1 MTTPNTFTSDAPLLA
16 VEKLRVDFVKSSE
29 RPVHAVHSMSF
40 TVRSGECV
48 VILGE
53 SGSGKSVTAQALLGL
68 HAPETTDVAAASMTF
83 DGEPLLG
90 SGSKLAGIRGRRMSM
105 VFQDA
110 LSALNPVQRVGRQIA
125 EMFEVHRKMGR
136 REASRRAVEL
146 MNAVQIPDAER
157 RARNYPHEMSGGM
170 RQRIVIAMALALEP
184 QLLIA
189 DEPTTAL
196 DVTVQAQILS
206 LLGDL
211 RRKKGMALLL
221 ITHDVGVAA
230 EIADRIIVMYAGV
243 LLEEGTAHQILL
255 DPQHPYTQGLI
266 ESVPRAD
273 KDVLPT
279 PIAGGLPDPRQEL
292 IGCPFAPRC
301 AKAMARCSTT
311 VPEPQHTGDGRLVAC
326 HLFDSVPASTEA
338 THV

>member
-1 MTTPNTFTSDAPLLA
+1 MTTTKTSSPAGPLLS
-16 VEKLRVDFVKSSE
+16 VERLRVDFVKSNE

-40 TVRSGECV
+40 TVEPGECV

-68 HAPETTDVAAASMTF
+68 HATETTEVTAASMTF
-83 DGEPLLG
+83 AGVPLLG
-90 SGSKLAGIRGRRMSM
+90 KESRLASIRGQRMSM

-125 EMFEVHRKMGR
+125 EMFEVHRKLGK
-136 REASRRAVEL
+136 REANRRAIEL

-170 RQRIVIAMALALEP
+170 RQRIVIAMALALDP

-211 RRKKGMALLL
+211 RRENGMALLL

-243 LLEEGTAHQILL
+243 LLEEGTAHQVLL
-255 DPQHPYTQGLI
+255 DPQHPYTRGLLD
-266 ESVPRAD
+266 SVPRSD
-273 KDVLPT
+273 QDVLPT
-279 PIAGGLPDPRQEL
+279 PIAGGLPDPREEL
-292 IGCPFAPRC
+292 TGCPFAPRC
-301 AKAMARCSTT
+301 AMAMARCSTA
-311 VPEPQHTGDGRLVAC
+311 VPEPQRTDDGRLVAC
-326 HLFDSVPASTEA
+326 HLFDSAPESTEA

>member
-1 MTTPNTFTSDAPLLA
+1 MVTTNTSTSTEPLLA
-16 VEKLRVDFVKSSE
+16 VENLRVDFLKSKE

-40 TVRSGECV
+40 TVQSGECV

-68 HAPETTDVAAASMTF
+68 HPVDTTNVTAESMRF
-83 DGEPLLG
+83 CGESLIGPG
-90 SGSKLAGIRGRRMSM
+90 STLKSIRGQRMSM

-125 EMFEVHRKMGR
+125 EMFMVHRKIGK
-136 REASRRAVEL
+136 READRRAVEL
-146 MNAVQIPDAER
+146 MKAVQIPDAER

-170 RQRIVIAMALALEP
+170 RQRIVIAMALALDP

-196 DVTVQAQILS
+196 DVTVQAQILT
-206 LLGDL
+206 LLTEL
-211 RRKKGMALLL
+211 RREKGMALLL

-243 LLEEGTAHQILL
+243 LLEEGTAEQILL
-255 DPQHPYTQGLI
+255 DPLHPYTRGLL
-266 ESVPRAD
+266 ESVPRPD
-273 KDVLPT
+273 QDVLPT
-279 PIAGGLPDPRQEL
+279 PIAGGLPDPRDEL
-292 IGCPFAPRC
+292 TGCPFAPRC
-301 AKAMARCSTT
+301 PLAMQRCRTT
-311 VPEPQHTGDGRLVAC
+311 IPELTYAQDGRAVAC
-326 HLFDSVPASTEA
+326 HLVESGLQTKEASHA
-338 THV
+338 